1 MEQSITLRSGLKMR
15 YNVSGEGSP
24 VIIMHGWGCNSS
36 TMALFEQVAAEQHKV
51 FNLNMPGFGGSDEPS
66 EVWGVDD
73 YTRALEEFVSLCAID
88 EPVCIIGHSF
98 GGRVG
103 ILYSSRHGSAVSKLV
118 LVDAAGIKPRRSL
131 KYYVKVYSFKAARR
145 LSPMIMGKKRAEALI
160 ERMRARAGSSDYAS
174 ASPMMRRI
182 LSRCVNE
189 DLKGVM
195 PRIKASTLLI
205 WGEKDTATPLSDA
218 KTMQRL
224 IPDAGLVSY
233 PEAGHFSFLDRP
245 AQTAA
250 VVRSFL
256 NVKE

>member
-1 MEQSITLRSGLKMR
+1 M
-15 YNVSGEGSP
+15 
-24 VIIMHGWGCNSS
+24 
-36 TMALFEQVAAEQHKV
+36 
-51 FNLNMPGFGGSDEPS
+51 
-66 EVWGVDD
+66 
-73 YTRALEEFVSLCAID
+73 
-88 EPVCIIGHSF
+88 
-98 GGRVG
+98 
-103 ILYSSRHGSAVSKLV
+103 SKLV

-189 DLKGVM
+189 DLKSVM